1 MKIGFNLLDYGDF
14 TIPYIIDTIPNSP
27 AVHQLMTQV
36 KKYVWIIY
44 INGEE
49 TITTQGKLDEI
60 HHYQTQCGKCK
71 VNISLCISNIY
82 QRTDIEEIRP
92 RLNQVIPL
100 FSHIE
105 DCLPEKHLTP
115 KNIGE
120 DVKGPQRQFWKEDLF
135 VQYNKNKNSNL
146 I

>member
-60 HHYQTQCGKCK
+60 HHYQT
-71 VNISLCISNIY
+71 
-82 QRTDIEEIRP
+82 
-92 RLNQVIPL
+92 
-100 FSHIE
+100 
-105 DCLPEKHLTP
+105 
-115 KNIGE
+115 
-120 DVKGPQRQFWKEDLF
+120 
-135 VQYNKNKNSNL
+135 
-146 I
+146 